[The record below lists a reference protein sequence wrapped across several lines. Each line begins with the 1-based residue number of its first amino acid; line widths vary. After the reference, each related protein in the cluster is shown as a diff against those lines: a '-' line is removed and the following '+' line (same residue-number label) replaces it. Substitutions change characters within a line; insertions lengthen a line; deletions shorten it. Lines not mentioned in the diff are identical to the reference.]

1 MRKRMGNALRKAG
14 DALGNVDDKVQGY
27 ARKVLGEKDGRFP
40 EGNVSPV
47 QLGKTILGDVIHG
60 DRRTYTNDAVGRS
73 VLGATRAFQAG
84 GLTLAGVGVA
94 NIIDQLTQYG
104 GAADQPTD
112 SQIEIDYNSPAHGSN
127 LSPESHQT
135 YIQIHKGL
143 MKDSQRPNGFA
154 DQVRGSYSAGEFD
167 HDQMLKN
174 HIADVMG

>member
-1 MRKRMGNALRKAG
+1 MREQLGKAFRKAG

-27 ARKVLGEKDGRFP
+27 ARKVLGEKDGRWP
-40 EGNVSPV
+40 EGNVSPM
-47 QLGKTILGDVIHG
+47 QLGKSIWGDVIHA
-60 DRRTYTNDAVGRS
+60 DRREFKNDAAGRT
-73 VLGATRAFQAG
+73 VLGAVRGLQAG

-112 SQIEIDYNSPAHGSN
+112 SQIEIDYNSPAFGSN

-143 MKDSQRPNGFA
+143 MKDSQRQNGFA